1 METNICITPS
11 SRWFCTQ
18 SDAVRAGGGH
28 NLALLEAILFPFVEE
43 ICLGTAEIDNFW
55 AAVTVFLLNGALLAV
70 KCVGN
75 PHTAADDAAAF
86 VRAII
91 ALVADPHHG
100 ARAAGP
106 RGQGGEQRRVSAAGP
121 HRTRA
126 GSGAGQTR
134 IRVQGEPSAGHS
146 PHVRVADDALAV
158 ALFAQAAS
166 CCDDAARRQTAR
178 AERQRD
184 RRRAGMGARQLRM
197 GRLTDTRLLA
207 A

>member
-100 ARAAGP
+100 AGP
-106 RGQGGEQRRVSAAGP
+106 
-121 HRTRA
+121 
-126 GSGAGQTR
+126 
-134 IRVQGEPSAGHS
+134 
-146 PHVRVADDALAV
+146 VREEGIKNSMAHKVGKMNTPV
-158 ALFAQAAS
+158 
-166 CCDDAARRQTAR
+166 RNKN
-178 AERQRD
+178 
-184 RRRAGMGARQLRM
+184 
-197 GRLTDTRLLA
+197 
-207 A
+207 